1 MIKRILPCFLAAL
14 LALVSCHSK
23 DEKKLGG
30 PLKKPAVS
38 LAYNP
43 VNADTE
49 IDAYFQKLHNRRGFN
64 GNVLVAKKG
73 KIIYQNSFGWA
84 DYLYKD
90 SLDINSRFQ
99 LASVSKPLTATAIL
113 MLYDNKKL
121 KLDDDIRKYLP
132 NFPNQGIT
140 VKMLLTHRSGL
151 NNYQYFCDEVWD
163 RNKPIYNDDVI
174 KLYAQHKP
182 APYSKP
188 GTTFFYCNTNYML
201 LASII
206 EKVSGKSYTSFMQ
219 DEIFRPL
226 GMNNT
231 IIYSKAKDKK
241 VPTKVWGY
249 DRVWRRSVVPN
260 YLDGVVG
267 DKGAYSTVRDLYVFD
282 QALNEGLLLKKSTL
296 ALAYHAYSES
306 KRHKHFNYGLG
317 WRLFMGDNGND
328 VIYHTGWWHGFQN
341 IFVRDVKHDITI
353 VILSNMFNGA
363 ISQLDDLYTMV
374 GMPVIR
380 RGAYSD

>member
-1 MIKRILPCFLAAL
+1 MIKRAFLLFFSAAILM
-14 LALVSCHSK
+14 VSCHS
-23 DEKKLGG
+23 DNEKKLDG
-30 PLKKPAVS
+30 PLKKPEIS
-38 LAYNP
+38 LDYDPMKSDA
-43 VNADTE
+43 E
-49 IDAYFQKLHNRRGFN
+49 IAAYFQKLHDKRGFN

-73 KIIYQNSFGWA
+73 KILFQHSYGWA
-84 DYLYKD
+84 DYLYRD
-90 SLDINSRFQ
+90 SLNIDSRFQ
-99 LASVSKPLTATAIL
+99 LASVSKPLTATGIL
-113 MLYDNKKL
+113 MLYDNGKL

-132 NFPNQGIT
+132 NFPNEGIT

-151 NNYQYFCDEVWD
+151 NNYQYFCDDVWD
-163 RNKPIYNDDVI
+163 RKTPIYNDDVI
-174 KLYAQHKP
+174 RLYAEHKP

-188 GTTFFYCNTNYML
+188 GATFFYCNTNYML

-206 EKVSGKSYTSFMQ
+206 EKVSGKSYTAFMQ

-231 IIYSKAKDKK
+231 IVYSKAKDKE

-267 DKGAYSTVRDLYVFD
+267 DKGVYSTVRDLYVFD
-282 QALNEGLLLKKSTL
+282 QALQKGMLLKKQTL
-296 ALAYHAYSES
+296 AMAYNSYSEP
-306 KRHKHFNYGLG
+306 KRNKHFNYGLG
-317 WRLFMGDNGND
+317 WRLFNGDDGKN
-328 VIYHTGWWHGFQN
+328 VVYHTGWWHGFQN
-341 IFVRDVKHDITI
+341 IFVRDVQDGITI

-363 ISQLDDLYTMV
+363 IAQIDDLYKMV

-380 RGAYSD
+380 KGAYNE